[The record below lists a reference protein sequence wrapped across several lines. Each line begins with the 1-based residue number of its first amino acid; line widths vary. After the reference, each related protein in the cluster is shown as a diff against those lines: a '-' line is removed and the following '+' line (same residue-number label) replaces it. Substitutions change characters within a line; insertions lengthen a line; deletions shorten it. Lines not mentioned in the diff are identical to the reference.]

1 MSTPWA
7 RNALAADPEQ
17 RAILEARAAELGVS
31 FGAGYSS
38 RHREWVVT
46 VTPLAQPDRRIR
58 LRGRGPL
65 VAVIA
70 GALSDFE
77 EAQAGA

>member
-7 RNALAADPEQ
+7 RNALAAEPEQ

-46 VTPLAQPDRRIR
+46 VTPLAQPDRRTR

-65 VAVIA
+65 AAVVA
-70 GALSDFE
+70 GALDDY
-77 EAQAGA
+77 AQQQAAA